1 MLSLLGKCVCPLTA
15 RVSGTA
21 RAQTDVRGPARC
33 RGAIHDRRAP
43 RRRERASRGTADTRA
58 ARRRA
63 GRRPWGCSPCRAAG
77 RIAAAGLVKASHR
90 STNSFPYPQYRTTV
104 YRNSMSAREPLA
116 FARSAGR
123 QYPVIGAL
131 LLAQQQGG
139 TRATDC
145 LRNHAPRKPLGC
157 DQPDRSVSVGL
168 REGAPLPC
176 MIARST

>member
-1 MLSLLGKCVCPLTA
+1 VPL
-15 RVSGTA
+15 
-21 RAQTDVRGPARC
+21 DVANEP
-33 RGAIHDRRAP
+33 RGALRTLEPLDG
-43 RRRERASRGTADTRA
+43 ELV
-58 ARRRA
+58 A
-63 GRRPWGCSPCRAAG
+63 GRGAAHRADQLAAL
-77 RIAAAGLVKASHR
+77 RAAGLVKASHR